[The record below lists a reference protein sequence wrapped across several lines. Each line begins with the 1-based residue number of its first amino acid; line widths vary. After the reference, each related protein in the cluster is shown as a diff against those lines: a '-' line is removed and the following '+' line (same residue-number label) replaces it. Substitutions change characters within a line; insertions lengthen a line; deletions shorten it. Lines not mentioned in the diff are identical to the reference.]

1 METSLQ
7 PTEGVSGSPL
17 PTTVYTVSPETW
29 ASEVADLM
37 RSLDIG
43 DVVVVRDGKPVG
55 IVTDR
60 DLIVKVMAAGSDPR
74 AVQVRTIMSEP
85 LVTISAKEEVGTAIG
100 LMARHGIRRI
110 PIVDD
115 SGGLVSILTLDDV
128 LQHDLAGSS
137 ELTGII
143 RQQLRPGGKDK
154 PHPPAAPPPI
164 LRAAGPSRLNLSQPV
179 AAIHRQTVI
188 KSAPH
193 VRRTRLDFV
202 RAWLFWNRDWLQF
215 TGLLILLVALAAALT
230 HYVGPKQIR
239 ERLVPMP
246 HYEPKDEERQLY
258 MEYLRMKKEESRE

>member
-1 METSLQ
+1 MGKSPPQ
-7 PTEGVSGSPL
+7 PTEGEAGSAL

-37 RSLDIG
+37 RSRDIG

-74 AVQVRTIMSEP
+74 AVQIRTIMSEP
-85 LVTISAKEEVGTAIG
+85 LVTVSAKEEVGTAIG
-100 LMARHGIRRI
+100 LMAAHGIRRI
-110 PIVDD
+110 PIVDE
-115 SGGLVSILTLDDV
+115 SGSLVSILTLDDV

-154 PHPPAAPPPI
+154 PLPPAAPPS
-164 LRAAGPSRLNLSQPV
+164 RAVEPGRLNLSQPV
-179 AAIHRQTVI
+179 TAVHRQTVI
-188 KSAPH
+188 RSAPH

-215 TGLLILLVALAAALT
+215 TGLLVLLIALAAALT

-258 MEYLRMKKEESRE
+258 LEYLRMKKEEESR